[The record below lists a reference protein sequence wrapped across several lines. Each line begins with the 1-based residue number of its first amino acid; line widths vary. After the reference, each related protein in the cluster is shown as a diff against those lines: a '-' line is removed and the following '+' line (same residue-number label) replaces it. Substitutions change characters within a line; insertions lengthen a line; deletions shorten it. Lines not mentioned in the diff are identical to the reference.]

1 MTMVMGEQHLPLV
14 YRYDHYYSPKV
25 FIRIPI
31 RHEMLLKRV
40 DEIKADIKKMMLK
53 YHLKVLDV

>member
-1 MTMVMGEQHLPLV
+1 MNTTIHSSILYEYLCKMNGFKH
-14 YRYDHYYSPKV
+14 
-25 FIRIPI
+25 
-31 RHEMLLKRV
+31 V

>member
-1 MTMVMGEQHLPLV
+1 MVDRYGVEIMTMVREQHLPLV

-31 RHEMLLKRV
+31 QNERLEACRRDNGLHY
-40 DEIKADIKKMMLK
+40 DNDDA
-53 YHLKVLDV
+53 